1 MQIYVAY
8 DETTSTSFFFLYRDM
23 AQVFFQAF
31 FKALLMIIYQESQYF
46 VERVTPKMLIE
57 VFSQKYC
64 ETEFCHTV

>member
-1 MQIYVAY
+1 
-8 DETTSTSFFFLYRDM
+8 M